1 MNEER
6 QVLETDVLV
15 RNSEGIHLRNAA
27 ALVSAASKYPDAEF
41 IIGKDGHDVNGKSI
55 MGVLTLVAECG
66 STLHLRARGEGAR
79 ELLDTLVAMF
89 ESGFDEIEG

>member
-1 MNEER
+1 M
-6 QVLETDVLV
+6 VK
-15 RNSEGIHLRNAA
+15 NSEGLHLRNAA
-27 ALVSAASKYPDAEF
+27 ALVSAASKYPNAEF

-66 STLHLRARGEGAR
+66 ATLHLRARGKGAQ

-89 ESGFDEIEG
+89 DTGFDEIEG